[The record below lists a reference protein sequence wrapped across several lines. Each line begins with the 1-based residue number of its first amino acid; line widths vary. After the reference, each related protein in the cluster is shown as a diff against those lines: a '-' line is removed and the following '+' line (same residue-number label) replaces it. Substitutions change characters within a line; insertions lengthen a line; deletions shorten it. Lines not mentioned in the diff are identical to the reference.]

1 MRTLVHERVEKARR
15 GENVYVVCRLASG
28 WLSIGDH
35 QFLPGYCVLAPDPVV
50 ESINALTGAERAQ
63 FLLDMV
69 AVGDALL
76 AVTDAWRIN
85 YAIAGNAEPALH
97 AHIRPRY
104 LSEVEERRHGPAER
118 YENALLAS
126 VPFDLERDRPLMDNI
141 RRELERVGACRG

>member
-1 MRTLVHERVEKARR
+1 MQTLVHEVVEKAQR
-15 GENVYVVCRLASG
+15 GENVYVVCRVTSG
-28 WLSIGDH
+28 WLFMGNH

-50 ESINALTGAERAQ
+50 ESINALTGDRRAQ

-85 YAIAGNAEPALH
+85 YAIAGNVEPALH

-104 LSEVEERRHGPAER
+104 LSEAEERRHGPAER
-118 YENALLAS
+118 YENIQLAS
-126 VPFDLERDRPLMDNI
+126 VPFDLERDRPLMDDI
-141 RRELERVGACRG
+141 RRELERVGVCKS

>member
-1 MRTLVHERVEKARR
+1 MRTLVHEGVEKARW
-15 GENVYVVCRLASG
+15 GESLYVICRLASG
-28 WLSIGDH
+28 WLFMGNH
-35 QFLPGYCVLAPDPVV
+35 QFLRGYCVLAPDPVV
-50 ESINALTGAERAQ
+50 ESVNALTGDERAR
-63 FLLDMV
+63 FLHDMV

-118 YENALLAS
+118 YDTALLAS
-126 VPFDLERDRPLMDNI
+126 VPFDLERDRPLMNAI
-141 RRELERVGACRG
+141 RRELERVGMTRD